1 MQPQSQSFMG
11 IYVQVWVL
19 WDAVQQAEGADEAK
33 SHLERMIRPVE
44 CNPVFVFK

>member
-19 WDAVQQAEGADEAK
+19 WDAVQQVEGGRRGKVTSGTNDQAGGMQ
-33 SHLERMIRPVE
+33 SGVGL
-44 CNPVFVFK
+44 